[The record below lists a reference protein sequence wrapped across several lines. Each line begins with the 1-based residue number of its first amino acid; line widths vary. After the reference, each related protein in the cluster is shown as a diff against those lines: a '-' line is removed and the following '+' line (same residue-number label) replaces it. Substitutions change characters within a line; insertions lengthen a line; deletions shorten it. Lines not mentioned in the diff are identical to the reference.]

1 MRKVQMCAVLQQRLL
16 DSALESPQEVD
27 LVPPSISSCCSNQER
42 NGSTRRQKRVRINCS
57 KEEGGRWQSFHLR
70 LIYNPAGAKAEWCLR
85 RGVFVRAP
93 VSSRSHD
100 AQVKFLLRCTL
111 QTVLKSFSRTRHL
124 TGSETS
130 LRHSTWS
137 TANMVP

>member
-1 MRKVQMCAVLQQRLL
+1 VQMCAVLQQRLL
-16 DSALESPQEVD
+16 DSALESPQVD

-42 NGSTRRQKRVRINCS
+42 NGSTRRQKQVRTKHS
-57 KEEGGRWQSFHLR
+57 EEEGGRWQSFCLL

-93 VSSRSHD
+93 VSSGSHD

-111 QTVLKSFSRTRHL
+111 WTVLKSFSRTRCL
-124 TGSETS
+124 TGSKTS